1 MWKRTSIGVRRIVQV
16 LNNGMWN
23 ALIFLDFFLLPTCT
37 IGNNDRDLLA
47 ANIAPT
53 EVLGAVVL
61 AWGSTILFSS
71 VMVTVGL
78 GNREVTRDL
87 MTMTRIGKMR
97 TKHTDTE

>member
-1 MWKRTSIGVRRIVQV
+1 MVFSKSWFVNVEAYINRGKTNRTSTSPSQ
-16 LNNGMWN
+16 WN
-23 ALIFLDFFLLPTCT
+23 ALIFLDFFLLPTC
-37 IGNNDRDLLA
+37 NNDRDLLA

-78 GNREVTRDL
+78 GNWEVTRDL
-87 MTMTRIGKMR
+87 MTMTR
-97 TKHTDTE
+97 

>member
-1 MWKRTSIGVRRIVQV
+1 MVFSKSWFVNVEAYINRGETNRTSPSQ
-16 LNNGMWN
+16 WN
-23 ALIFLDFFLLPTCT
+23 ALIFLDFFLLPSR
-37 IGNNDRDLLA
+37 NNDRDLLA

-78 GNREVTRDL
+78 GNWEVTRDL
-87 MTMTRIGKMR
+87 MT
-97 TKHTDTE
+97 

>member
-16 LNNGMWN
+16 LNSGMWN
-23 ALIFLDFFLLPTCT
+23 ALIFLDFFLLPTC
-37 IGNNDRDLLA
+37 NNDRDLLA

-78 GNREVTRDL
+78 GNWEVTRDL
-87 MTMTRIGKMR
+87 MTMTR
-97 TKHTDTE
+97 

>member
-23 ALIFLDFFLLPTCT
+23 ALIFLDFFLLPTC
-37 IGNNDRDLLA
+37 NNDRDLLA

-78 GNREVTRDL
+78 GNWEVARDL
-87 MTMTRIGKMR
+87 MTTTRIGR
-97 TKHTDTE
+97 